1 MHISVARK
9 VLLVSVLAAA
19 FTTLWAQAQTA
30 PQKAPA
36 FIDVG
41 LTYAAERAQIAPGNC
56 GCFWLQGGGADVAL
70 TVWKGFG
77 PAVSITGDHVSN
89 YFPGLDINKVSFM
102 GGPHYTHITRSR
114 GTEAGSMKQPR
125 LQIFGE
131 ALFGGVHAFDGAFPS
146 NTGLAP
152 TANSF
157 ALQAGGGINLFFSR
171 RIAVRALQ
179 ADYVRTQL
187 PNNYSKSQNDL
198 RIAFGVNYQ
207 FGFAPLKR

>member
-1 MHISVARK
+1 MHISVCGK

-19 FTTLWAQAQTA
+19 FTGLWAQAQGV

-36 FIDVG
+36 LVDVG

-70 TVWKGFG
+70 SLWKGFG
-77 PAVSITGDHVSN
+77 PVASITGDRVSD
-89 YFPGLDINKVSFM
+89 YYPGLDINKISFM
-102 GGPHYTHITRSR
+102 GGPRYTHRLQSR
-114 GTEAGSMKQPR
+114 GIEADSIKRAR

-146 NTGLAP
+146 RTGLTS

-157 ALQAGGGINLFFSR
+157 ALQAGGGINLFFSKP
-171 RIAVRALQ
+171 IAVRMLQ
-179 ADYVRTQL
+179 LDYVRTQL

-198 RIAFGVNYQ
+198 RIAFGMNYQ
-207 FGFAPLKR
+207 FGLTSPTR